1 MSAIIQNIATAVPRF
16 CYTQDFAR
24 DRMKQWVADPK
35 AKRLVRAIYNRSGID
50 TRHSVSGDFQEEAE
64 GTLFGFD
71 EAGTMVSP
79 STQQRNDVYAENAK
93 TLAVDVARKLLD
105 DSLEYQPQDITHLV
119 FASCTGFC
127 NPGPDLHVIRELGLS
142 ETVER
147 YTLGFMGC
155 YAAFPALRMA
165 KQFCEADAKAV
176 VMVICLELCS
186 LHMQIDERVDSLV
199 ANSLFA
205 DGAAAALV
213 TADGI
218 KSDQE
223 LAKDGPVYRL
233 DDFSSAL
240 IPSGEAD
247 MAWDIGD
254 HGFNIVLS
262 SYVPEVIAG
271 NVVQLME
278 RALANCDCQLSDV
291 SEWALHPGGR
301 AIIDKI
307 AGSLDLPDSAT
318 NASREVLR
326 QYGNMSS
333 ATILFVLKTMLDNKP
348 AGDGKTLAIA
358 FGPGLTVETSVMQ
371 RIESVVGDEDC
382 RTPDRQA
389 LPAIAGLA

>member
-1 MSAIIQNIATAVPRF
+1 
-16 CYTQDFAR
+16 
-24 DRMKQWVADPK
+24 MKGWVADPK
-35 AKRLVRAIYNRSGID
+35 AKRMVQSIYNRSGID
-50 TRHSVSGDFQEEAE
+50 TRHCVTGDFEEGAD
-64 GTLFGFD
+64 GTLFKFD
-71 EAGTMVSP
+71 EEGAVVSP
-79 STQQRNDVYAENAK
+79 GTQQRNDVYSENAK
-93 TLAVDVARKLLD
+93 TLAVDVARNLLEESAD
-105 DSLEYQPQDITHLV
+105 HTAEDVTHIV

-142 ETVER
+142 ESVER

-165 KQFCEADAKAV
+165 KQFCEADSKAV

-186 LHMQIDERVDSLV
+186 LHMQIDGRVDSLL

-213 TADGI
+213 TADGLV
-218 KSDQE
+218 SDEE
-223 LAKDGPVYRL
+223 LAKNGPAFRL

-254 HGFNIVLS
+254 NGFNIVLS

-271 NVVQLME
+271 NVVGLME

-301 AIIDKI
+301 AIIDKV
-307 AGSLDLPDSAT
+307 ADSLDLEDSAT
-318 NASREVLR
+318 TASREVLR
-326 QYGNMSS
+326 KYGNMSS
-333 ATILFVLKTMLDNKP
+333 ATIMFVLKEMLSDKP
-348 AGDGKTLAIA
+348 NGDGKTLAIA

-371 RIESVVGDEDC
+371 RIDKIEADSDCSAED
-382 RTPDRQA
+382 RKEV
-389 LPAIAGLA
+389 PAISS

>member
-1 MSAIIQNIATAVPRF
+1 MSAIIQNISTAVPQF
-16 CYTQDFAR
+16 CYSQDFAR
-24 DRMKQWVADPK
+24 DRMKSWISDPK

-50 TRHSVSGDFQEEAE
+50 TRHSVSGDFQEEAQ
-64 GTLFGFD
+64 GTLFGVD
-71 EAGTMVSP
+71 EAGNLLSP
-79 STQQRNDVYAENAK
+79 STQERNDVYSENAK
-93 TLAVDVARKLLD
+93 SLAVDVARKLLD
-105 DSLEYQPQDITHLV
+105 ETPDYRAEDITHVV

-142 ETVER
+142 ENVER

-165 KQFCEADAKAV
+165 KQFCEADPNAV

-186 LHMQIDERVDSLV
+186 LHIQIDERVDSLL

-213 TADGI
+213 TADGLT
-218 KSDQE
+218 SDEE
-223 LAKDGPVYRL
+223 LSRKRPGYRL

-262 SYVPEVIAG
+262 SYVPDVIAG
-271 NVVQLME
+271 NVVRLME
-278 RALANCDCQLSDV
+278 RALANCDCELSDV

-301 AIIDKI
+301 AIIDKV
-307 AGSLDLPDSAT
+307 ADSLDLPENAT
-318 NASREVLR
+318 AASREVLR
-326 QYGNMSS
+326 KYGNMSS
-333 ATILFVLKTMLDNKP
+333 ATILFVLKAMLEAEP
-348 AGDGKTLAIA
+348 TGDGKTLAIA
-358 FGPGLTVETSVMQ
+358 FGPGLTVETAVMQ
-371 RIESVVGDEDC
+371 RIGSATPEGNEITED
-382 RTPDRQA
+382 RELA
-389 LPAIAGLA
+389 PAIVE

>member
-1 MSAIIQNIATAVPRF
+1 MSAIIKHIATAVPRF

-24 DRMKQWVADPK
+24 DRMKEWVADPK

-50 TRHSVSGDFQEEAE
+50 TRHSVTGDFQEGADA
-64 GTLFGFD
+64 TLFNLDDQG
-71 EAGTMVSP
+71 GMVSP
-79 STQQRNDVYAENAK
+79 GTQQRNDVYADSAK

-105 DSLEYQPQDITHLV
+105 ESPGYRAEDITHIV

-127 NPGPDLHVIRELGLS
+127 NPGPDLHVIRELGLPES
-142 ETVER
+142 VER

-165 KQFCEADAKAV
+165 KQFCEADPQAV

-186 LHMQIDERVDSLV
+186 LHMQIDERVDSLL

-213 TADGI
+213 TADGLVPD
-218 KSDQE
+218 DQ

-262 SYVPEVIAG
+262 SYVPDVIAG
-271 NVVQLME
+271 NVVGLME
-278 RALANCDCQLSDV
+278 RALANCDCQISDV

-301 AIIDKI
+301 AIIDKV

-318 NASREVLR
+318 TASREVLR

-333 ATILFVLKTMLDNKP
+333 ATILFVLKALLDSKP
-348 AGDGKTLAIA
+348 NGNGKTLAIA

-371 RIESVVGDEDC
+371 RIEPVQPSGGRRAQDC
-382 RTPDRQA
+382 QVH
-389 LPAIAGLA
+389 PAISA

>member
-1 MSAIIQNIATAVPRF
+1 MSAIIKHIATAVPRF

-24 DRMKQWVADPK
+24 DRMKEWVADPK

-50 TRHSVSGDFQEEAE
+50 TRHSVTGDFQEGADA
-64 GTLFGFD
+64 TLFNLDDQG
-71 EAGTMVSP
+71 GMVSP
-79 STQQRNDVYAENAK
+79 GTQQRNDVYADSAK

-105 DSLEYQPQDITHLV
+105 ESPGYRAEDITHIV

-127 NPGPDLHVIRELGLS
+127 NPGPDLHVIRELGLPES
-142 ETVER
+142 VER

-165 KQFCEADAKAV
+165 KQFCEADPQAV

-186 LHMQIDERVDSLV
+186 LHMQIDERVDSLL

-213 TADGI
+213 TADGLVPD
-218 KSDQE
+218 DQ

-262 SYVPEVIAG
+262 SYVPDVIAG
-271 NVVQLME
+271 NVVGLME
-278 RALANCDCQLSDV
+278 RALANCDCQISDV

-301 AIIDKI
+301 AIIDKV

-318 NASREVLR
+318 TASREVLR

-333 ATILFVLKTMLDNKP
+333 ATILFVLKALLDSKP
-348 AGDGKTLAIA
+348 NGNGKTLAIA

-371 RIESVVGDEDC
+371 RIEPVQPSGDRRAQDC
-382 RTPDRQA
+382 QVH
-389 LPAIAGLA
+389 PAISA